1 MKKLVAAALALVM
14 MMLPASCGAG
24 PSLTETVSEAV
35 SGGAGGTDSAS
46 LNNETKADENAVT
59 APPDETTAKNE
70 PSAATTAAPATDV
83 APEEIDLSGYPAALL
98 GVRMSDLRSMYS
110 GFGGAYSFGF
120 GFAAELYETFPGV
133 HYLAESGK
141 YGDDMAPRSDAEY
154 VTLFTSSEKD
164 VYPGLA
170 VGGYYDEYQK
180 KFSISSPEYSRDYGA
195 YYALIDLK
203 INGRDAKAY
212 LFFYDADA
220 RCRSIVITL
229 LGEFEYVSVPVA
241 ENDRDNYPVFF
252 MGKQAEEMRRKLQD
266 NFGTYPDFNYGH
278 SITGIISDSDPDRS
292 AEPFSDDDYIG
303 NVYIGTKKYDFLP
316 GYSIGADCD
325 DIGAEISEAEPD
337 TGYLGTFFVA
347 GIFVEVYV
355 DVSNGSVTWYNC
367 YGKQLR

>member
-14 MMLPASCGAG
+14 LMLLASCGAG
-24 PSLTETVSEAV
+24 PSSTETVSEAV

-46 LNNETKADENAVT
+46 LNNEAKADENAVT

-70 PSAATTAAPATDV
+70 PSDATTAAPDDV
-83 APEEIDLSGYPAALL
+83 DVSGYPAALL
-98 GVRMSDLRSMYS
+98 GVRMSDIRSRYS
-110 GFGGAYSFGF
+110 GIGAAYSFGF
-120 GFAAELYETFPGV
+120 GWADQFYETFPGV
-133 HYLAESGK
+133 HYLAESGR
-141 YGDDMAPRSDAEY
+141 YGDDMEPRGDAEY

-180 KFSISSPEYSRDYGA
+180 KFSISSQEYSRDYGA
-195 YYALIDLK
+195 YYALINLK

-229 LGEFEYVSVPVA
+229 LGEFEFISVPVA

-252 MGKQAEEMRRKLQD
+252 MGRQAEEMRRKLKD
-266 NFGTYPDFNYGH
+266 NFSTYSDFNYGH

-292 AEPFSDDDYIG
+292 SEQFGDDDYIG
-303 NVYIGTKKYDFLP
+303 NVDIGTKDYDFLP
-316 GYSIGADCD
+316 GYSVGADCD
-325 DIGAEISEAEPD
+325 VIGAEISEAEPD
-337 TGYLGTFFVA
+337 TGFLGTFFVA

-367 YGKQLR
+367 HGKQLF

>member
-14 MMLPASCGAG
+14 LMLPASCGAG
-24 PSLTETVSEAV
+24 PSLTENVSEAV

-70 PSAATTAAPATDV
+70 PSAATTAVPATDV
-83 APEEIDLSGYPAALL
+83 APEEIDLSGYPAELL
-98 GVRMSDLRSMYS
+98 GIRMSDIRSRYS
-110 GFGGAYSFGF
+110 GIGAAYSFGF
-120 GFAAELYETFPGV
+120 GFADQLYDTFPGV
-133 HYLAESGK
+133 HYLAESGR
-141 YGDDMAPRSDAEY
+141 YGDDMEPRGDAEY

-170 VGGYYDEYQK
+170 AGGYYDEYQK
-180 KFSISSPEYSRDYGA
+180 KFSISSRAYSRDYGA

-229 LGEFEYVSVPVA
+229 LGGFEYVSVPVA

-252 MGKQAEEMRRKLQD
+252 MGRQAEEMRRKYQD
-266 NFGTYPDFNYGH
+266 DFSTFSDFNYGH
-278 SITGIISDSDPDRS
+278 SITGIIGDSDPDGS
-292 AEPFSDDDYIG
+292 AEQFGEDDYIG
-303 NVYIGTKKYDFLP
+303 NVHIGTEKYDFLP
-316 GYSIGADCD
+316 GYSVGADCD
-325 DIGAEISEAEPD
+325 DIGAELSEAEPD

-355 DVSNGSVTWYNC
+355 YVGSGSVTEYVC
-367 YGKQLR
+367 HGKQLF